1 MLNQLIYGDI
11 RSSSGGSGDDYPPP
25 LPDFYPDDI
34 GEDDGSVPNELL
46 HAKNGRLIYS
56 DGCGVILW
64 TWWDFNQSGEENQSP
79 IAYINGKNV
88 CGGNATSHIVEYK
101 IERNKIYGSKASVTI
116 YVKMKMGSNGSKESH
131 WNGGASCTHRIWGG
145 GSGTTGDYYSA
156 DPNHRAE
163 KGGTCGG
170 GATFK
175 VVFDTNAGTYR
186 IS

>member
-11 RSSSGGSGDDYPPP
+11 RSSSGSGDAPPE
-25 LPDFYPDDI
+25 LPDFYP
-34 GEDDGSVPNELL
+34 GEPSEDYVSVPNELL
-46 HAKNGRLIYS
+46 HSSGGRLIYS
-56 DGCGVILW
+56 DGCGVTLW
-64 TWWDFNQSGEENQSP
+64 TWWDFDQSGEENKSP

-88 CGGNATSHIVEYK
+88 CGGHSTYHIVDYK
-101 IERNKIYGSKASVTI
+101 IERNKIYGSKGSVTV
-116 YVKMKMGSNGSKESH
+116 YVKMKMGSNGNKEDN
-131 WNGGASCTHRIWGG
+131 WNGGAACTHRVWGG
-145 GSGTTGDYYSA
+145 GDGSTSDYYSA
-156 DPNHRAE
+156 DPKHRCE